1 MKSQTSARYLGD
13 VCVSLFLQALV
24 DYMKFKA
31 EMLSRHPVTG
41 EPRENK
47 AAKMVKS
54 WTKAVDKRLRSF
66 PQWAG
71 RR

>member
-1 MKSQTSARYLGD
+1 
-13 VCVSLFLQALV
+13 
-24 DYMKFKA
+24 MKFKA